1 MTCPLH
7 PGSYPVAMTC
17 ATFDHNSFSL
27 SSCWNVWE
35 ATLQLW
41 NPAFL
46 PTHFH
51 SDVILRFQFS
61 VTFPLCTGWWGLK
74 IYIYTHRET
83 LGHLTLVYFYCL
95 AMHIACLA
103 CSGPSVFISDCIAI
117 RLPELIFKMLT
128 LGNVLL
134 LKKNQL
140 WGGVIVPKMKQS
152 CSKVQ
157 KRFLHLIPQNWLLT
171 MTCF

>member
-1 MTCPLH
+1 
-7 PGSYPVAMTC
+7 MTC

-51 SDVILRFQFS
+51 SDVILGFQFS
-61 VTFPLCTGWWGLK
+61 VTFPLFTGWWGLN
-74 IYIYTHRET
+74 IYIYIHTQRNSRPLNTCVFLLFSNAHCMFSMFWT
-83 LGHLTLVYFYCL
+83 ICLYFWLYSNTT
-95 AMHIACLA
+95 A
-103 CSGPSVFISDCIAI
+103 
-117 RLPELIFKMLT
+117 ELIFKMLT

-140 WGGVIVPKMKQS
+140 WGGVILPKMKQS